1 MIEVKKL
8 NFSIENKKIIQD
20 ISIKV
25 NQGQFIGVIGAN
37 GSGKSTLLKNVY
49 RFLKYDSGNI
59 KLKNVDLYSY
69 SSKSL
74 AKEMAVL
81 AQKQNMNFD
90 FSVEE
95 IVEMGRYA
103 YKHSIF
109 DSEENKN
116 SKFIEDA
123 LNAVGMYKMKDRS
136 FLSLSGGEMQRVLI
150 ARALAQN
157 TEILILDEPTNHLDS
172 NSLGLLPIIAS
183 IVLGQLVHTDIVADN
198 TGVRQIGVGSW
209 AVPWET
215 IERIEILPG
224 GKSWLWGT
232 QPPRLILHI
241 RPDAA
246 LGRGT
251 LRRLRR
257 RGRIETRLRPSLI
270 QVFMGLAG
278 QKGIPVEIPQ
288 PLPTAPHIEPNVL
301 GPGGSE

>member
-1 MIEVKKL
+1 MTPGTVTDLTREHETAARPVGDPGEPDPLPAIRWSQPPAARWPASPPL
-8 NFSIENKKIIQD
+8 QRYIW
-20 ISIKV
+20 
-25 NQGQFIGVIGAN
+25 GQLRSRTTDPRLVAA
-37 GSGKSTLLKNVY
+37 
-49 RFLKYDSGNI
+49 
-59 KLKNVDLYSY
+59 
-69 SSKSL
+69 SL
-74 AKEMAVL
+74 AQIPLFFVAIFL
-81 AQKQNMNFD
+81 A
-90 FSVEE
+90 SW
-95 IVEMGRYA
+95 
-103 YKHSIF
+103 
-109 DSEENKN
+109 
-116 SKFIEDA
+116 
-123 LNAVGMYKMKDRS
+123 
-136 FLSLSGGEMQRVLI
+136 
-150 ARALAQN
+150 
-157 TEILILDEPTNHLDS
+157 S

-183 IVLGQLVHTDIVADN
+183 IVLGQLAHTDIVADN